1 MDLLIEKNDGS
12 KAFISQFK
20 VLVTEFEESA
30 PVVKRNNTELDQR
43 NGAIDFGGW
52 HDSKEIKLTAIYKA
66 DGMDDEER
74 LREKIYALLSDP
86 DGYYIT
92 QFKTSPLEAL
102 QRPGETTGDY
112 FEQLNDYPSHKRF
125 NVYASEIENE
135 FQGRIGDELL
145 YKLAVTFKTLW
156 LPYGETPA
164 RDVVLNENKV
174 SAVGTNLY
182 TNTKDVNNPN
192 VWYAYGSWVKE
203 ADKYNGLTVIH
214 NTGDWNGI
222 SQYIPVK
229 KGETYT
235 ISMYAK
241 YVSGTGDSYIFWALN
256 NDSEGNYNTAVTT
269 PADSLVGITDKWV
282 RISATTTVTSD
293 GYLRP
298 RIERST
304 NNTNTLQIAGIK
316 VEKGSVATD
325 RCPNPAD
332 ANYNSWLYDI
342 NSVAIKYIGTVP
354 CNQLEQGFKIRFTAA
369 QEADH
374 LDLSMNG
381 ETITYSDT
389 VYSGD
394 VFEFAGFSYKLNKLS
409 VTNKVTKSYYTL
421 QPNGEN
427 ILSCNITGKFEIIK
441 FQNLYA

>member
-30 PVVKRNNTELDQR
+30 PVVKRNNTVLDQR

-66 DGMDDEER
+66 SGMDDEER

-112 FEQLNDYPSHKRF
+112 FEQLTDYPSHKRF

-164 RDVVLNENKV
+164 RDIVLNENKV
-174 SAVGTNLY
+174 SAVGVNLLTGTSSNLIVDDSSNTSQGWKFATVYDDLIAGSVYAFSSEVSVLGTATSIDVKPYNPTTGNTINGSY
-182 TNTKDVNNPN
+182 TRFSIVDGKIS
-192 VWYAYGSWVKE
+192 GLVKP
-203 ADKYNGLTVIH
+203 T
-214 NTGDWNGI
+214 
-222 SQYIPVK
+222 
-229 KGETYT
+229 
-235 ISMYAK
+235 
-241 YVSGTGDSYIFWALN
+241 
-256 NDSEGNYNTAVTT
+256 
-269 PADSLVGITDKWV
+269 
-282 RISATTTVTSD
+282 D
-293 GYLRP
+293 GYTELL
-298 RIERST
+298 IYAG
-304 NNTNTLQIAGIK
+304 NIGNTHGNK
-316 VEKGSVATD
+316 VTFHHMKLEKGSVATD
-325 RCPNPAD
+325 WCPNPAD

-381 ETITYSDT
+381 ETVTYSDT
-389 VYSGD
+389 VHSGD
-394 VFEFAGFSYKLNKLS
+394 VFEFAGFSYKLNELS
-409 VTNKVTKSYYTL
+409 VTNKVTKNYYTL
-421 QPNGEN
+421 KPNGEN
-427 ILSCNITGKFEIIK
+427 ILSCNITGKFEILK

>member
-12 KAFISQFK
+12 KVFISQFK

-92 QFKTSPLEAL
+92 QFKTSPLDKL

-112 FEQLNDYPSHKRF
+112 FEQLTDYPSHKRF

-145 YKLAVTFKTLW
+145 YKLAITFKTLW

-164 RDVVLNENKV
+164 QDVVL
-174 SAVGTNLY
+174 S
-182 TNTKDVNNPN
+182 KD
-192 VWYAYGSWVKE
+192 E
-203 ADKYNGLTVIH
+203 A
-214 NTGDWNGI
+214 
-222 SQYIPVK
+222 S
-229 KGETYT
+229 
-235 ISMYAK
+235 
-241 YVSGTGDSYIFWALN
+241 
-256 NDSEGNYNTAVTT
+256 TAV
-269 PADSLVGITDKWV
+269 
-282 RISATTTVTSD
+282 
-293 GYLRP
+293 
-298 RIERST
+298 
-304 NNTNTLQIAGIK
+304 
-316 VEKGSVATD
+316 
-325 RCPNPAD
+325 
-332 ANYNSWLYDI
+332 
-342 NSVAIKYIGTVP
+342 IKYIGTVP
-354 CNQLEQGFKIRFTAA
+354 CNQLEQGFKIRFTAK
-369 QEADH
+369 QESNH

-381 ETITYSDT
+381 ETVTYSDT
-389 VYSGD
+389 VHSGD
-394 VFEFAGFSYKLNKLS
+394 VFEFAGFSYKLNGLS
-409 VTNKVTKSYYTL
+409 IANKVTKNYYTL

>member
-66 DGMDDEER
+66 DGMDEEER

-112 FEQLNDYPSHKRF
+112 FEQLTDYPSHKRF

-135 FQGRIGDELL
+135 FQGRIGGELL
-145 YKLAVTFKTLW
+145 YKLSVTFKTLW

-164 RDVVLNENKV
+164 RDVVLNENKAN
-174 SAVGTNLY
+174 AVGTNL
-182 TNTKDVNNPN
+182 
-192 VWYAYGSWVKE
+192 
-203 ADKYNGLTVIH
+203 L
-214 NTGDWNGI
+214 
-222 SQYIPVK
+222 
-229 KGETYT
+229 
-235 ISMYAK
+235 
-241 YVSGTGDSYIFWALN
+241 
-256 NDSEGNYNTAVTT
+256 
-269 PADSLVGITDKWV
+269 
-282 RISATTTVTSD
+282 
-293 GYLRP
+293 
-298 RIERST
+298 
-304 NNTNTLQIAGIK
+304 
-316 VEKGSVATD
+316 
-325 RCPNPAD
+325 
-332 ANYNSWLYDI
+332 I

-354 CNQLEQGFKIRFTAA
+354 CNQLEQGFRIRFTAI

-381 ETITYSDT
+381 ETVTYSDT
-389 VYSGD
+389 VHSGD
-394 VFEFAGFSYKLNKLS
+394 VFEFAGSSYRLNELS
-409 VTNKVTKSYYTL
+409 VTNKVTKNYYTL
-421 QPNGEN
+421 KPNGEN
-427 ILSCNITGKFEIIK
+427 ILSCNITGKFEILK

>member
-20 VLVTEFEESA
+20 VLVTGFEESA

-66 DGMDDEER
+66 DGMDEEER

-92 QFKTSPLEAL
+92 QFKTSPLETL

-112 FEQLNDYPSHKRF
+112 FEQLTDYPSHKRF

-145 YKLAVTFKTLW
+145 YKLAITFKTLW
-156 LPYGETPA
+156 LPYGETLA
-164 RDVVLNENKV
+164 QDVVL
-174 SAVGTNLY
+174 S
-182 TNTKDVNNPN
+182 KD
-192 VWYAYGSWVKE
+192 E
-203 ADKYNGLTVIH
+203 A
-214 NTGDWNGI
+214 
-222 SQYIPVK
+222 S
-229 KGETYT
+229 
-235 ISMYAK
+235 
-241 YVSGTGDSYIFWALN
+241 
-256 NDSEGNYNTAVTT
+256 TAV
-269 PADSLVGITDKWV
+269 
-282 RISATTTVTSD
+282 
-293 GYLRP
+293 
-298 RIERST
+298 
-304 NNTNTLQIAGIK
+304 
-316 VEKGSVATD
+316 
-325 RCPNPAD
+325 
-332 ANYNSWLYDI
+332 
-342 NSVAIKYIGTVP
+342 IKYIGTVP
-354 CNQLEQGFKIRFTAA
+354 CNQLEQGFKIRFTAK
-369 QEADH
+369 QESNH

-381 ETITYSDT
+381 ETVTYSDT
-389 VYSGD
+389 VHSGD
-394 VFEFAGFSYKLNKLS
+394 VFEFAGFSYKLNGLS
-409 VTNKVTKSYYTL
+409 IANKVTKNYYTL

>member
-92 QFKTSPLEAL
+92 QFKTSPLDKL
-102 QRPGETTGDY
+102 QRPGETIGDY
-112 FEQLNDYPSHKRF
+112 FEQLTDYPSHKRF

-156 LPYGETPA
+156 LPYGETPEQ
-164 RDVVLNENKV
+164 DIVLNKDEANA
-174 SAVGTNLY
+174 AV
-182 TNTKDVNNPN
+182 
-192 VWYAYGSWVKE
+192 
-203 ADKYNGLTVIH
+203 
-214 NTGDWNGI
+214 
-222 SQYIPVK
+222 
-229 KGETYT
+229 
-235 ISMYAK
+235 
-241 YVSGTGDSYIFWALN
+241 
-256 NDSEGNYNTAVTT
+256 
-269 PADSLVGITDKWV
+269 
-282 RISATTTVTSD
+282 
-293 GYLRP
+293 
-298 RIERST
+298 
-304 NNTNTLQIAGIK
+304 
-316 VEKGSVATD
+316 
-325 RCPNPAD
+325 
-332 ANYNSWLYDI
+332 
-342 NSVAIKYIGTVP
+342 IKYIGTVP
-354 CNQLEQGFKIRFTAA
+354 CNQLEQGFKIRFTAM
-369 QEADH
+369 QEANH

-381 ETITYSDT
+381 ETVTYSDT
-389 VYSGD
+389 VHSGD
-394 VFEFAGFSYKLNKLS
+394 VFEFTGFSYKLNGLS
-409 VTNKVTKSYYTL
+409 VANKVTKKYYTL

>member
-112 FEQLNDYPSHKRF
+112 FEQLTDYPSHKRF
-125 NVYASEIENE
+125 NVYTSEIENE

-164 RDVVLNENKV
+164 RDVVLNENKA
-174 SAVGTNLY
+174 SAVGTNL
-182 TNTKDVNNPN
+182 
-192 VWYAYGSWVKE
+192 
-203 ADKYNGLTVIH
+203 LTG
-214 NTGDWNGI
+214 TGDHTVTGTAAQDYLSNETTHDLITLFQELEGQTVTASVDYEYSGFIAGSGRNRIGWETKIITDSTTLYFGPWYNADSSTNNSGSGRI
-222 SQYIPVK
+222 SSTFVVPANITGVQESMGYIQFY
-229 KGETYT
+229 G
-235 ISMYAK
+235 
-241 YVSGTGDSYIFWALN
+241 SGTG
-256 NDSEGNYNTAVTT
+256 
-269 PADSLVGITDKWV
+269 
-282 RISATTTVTSD
+282 
-293 GYLRP
+293 
-298 RIERST
+298 
-304 NNTNTLQIAGIK
+304 TLSHLK
-316 VEKGSVATD
+316 LEKGSVATD
-325 RCPNPAD
+325 WCPNPAD

-354 CNQLEQGFKIRFTAA
+354 CNQLEQGFRIRFTAI

-381 ETITYSDT
+381 ETVTYSDT
-389 VYSGD
+389 VHSGD
-394 VFEFAGFSYKLNKLS
+394 VFEFAGFSYKLNELS
-409 VTNKVTKSYYTL
+409 VANKVTKSYYTL
-421 QPNGEN
+421 KPNGEN
-427 ILSCNITGKFEIIK
+427 ILSCNITGKFEILK

>member
-66 DGMDDEER
+66 DGMDEEER

-92 QFKTSPLEAL
+92 QFKTSPLKTL

-112 FEQLNDYPSHKRF
+112 FDQLTNYPSHKRF
-125 NVYASEIENE
+125 NVYASEIDNE
-135 FQGRIGDELL
+135 FQGRIGNELL

-174 SAVGTNLY
+174 SSVGVNLLTGTSGELKSGTTPAGHEDGGQEATNGFQYAVN
-182 TNTKDVNNPN
+182 
-192 VWYAYGSWVKE
+192 A
-203 ADKYNGLTVIH
+203 
-214 NTGDWNGI
+214 
-222 SQYIPVK
+222 
-229 KGETYT
+229 GETYT
-235 ISMYAK
+235 YQV
-241 YVSGTGDSYIFWALN
+241 YVGKENMVDAHVLIGAYDENKNWYDIIGQGNTVLANTGGVSEVTFTIPDAVRYINL
-256 NDSEGNYNTAVTT
+256 T
-269 PADSLVGITDKWV
+269 PLGFSAQSTDILVYWK
-282 RISATTTVTSD
+282 AEK
-293 GYLRP
+293 L
-298 RIERST
+298 
-304 NNTNTLQIAGIK
+304 
-316 VEKGSVATD
+316 EKGSVATD
-325 RCPNPAD
+325 WCPNPAD

-354 CNQLEQGFKIRFTAA
+354 CNQLEQGFRIRFTAI

-381 ETITYSDT
+381 ETVTYSDT
-389 VYSGD
+389 VHYGD
-394 VFEFAGFSYKLNKLS
+394 VFEFAGFSYKLNELS

-421 QPNGEN
+421 KPNGEN
-427 ILSCNITGKFEIIK
+427 ILSCNITGKFEILK

>member
-92 QFKTSPLEAL
+92 QFKTSPLETL

-112 FEQLNDYPSHKRF
+112 FEQLTDYPSHKRF

-164 RDVVLNENKV
+164 RDVALNENKANAAGVNLLTDTSSDLIVDDSSNTSGGFKYATVYSNLVAGTICTFSSDV
-174 SAVGTNLY
+174 SVVGTAASI
-182 TNTKDVNNPN
+182 DVRVFNP
-192 VWYAYGSWVKE
+192 
-203 ADKYNGLTVIH
+203 T
-214 NTGDWNGI
+214 TG
-222 SQYIPVK
+222 K
-229 KGETYT
+229 T
-235 ISMYAK
+235 IN
-241 YVSGTGDSYIFWALN
+241 DSY
-256 NDSEGNYNTAVTT
+256 TT
-269 PADSLVGITDKWV
+269 FSIVNGKISGLVKPI
-282 RISATTTVTSD
+282 D
-293 GYLRP
+293 GYTDLLVYAGN
-298 RIERST
+298 SG
-304 NNTNTLQIAGIK
+304 NTHGNK
-316 VEKGSVATD
+316 VTFHHMKLEQGSVATD
-325 RCPNPAD
+325 WCPNPAD
-332 ANYNSWLYDI
+332 TNYNSWLYDI

-354 CNQLEQGFKIRFTAA
+354 CNQLEQGFKIRFTAT

-381 ETITYSDT
+381 ETVTYSDT

-394 VFEFAGFSYKLNKLS
+394 VFEFAGFSYKLNELS
-409 VTNKVTKSYYTL
+409 VTNKVTKNYYTL
-421 QPNGEN
+421 KPNGEN
-427 ILSCNITGKFEIIK
+427 ILSCNITGKFEILK